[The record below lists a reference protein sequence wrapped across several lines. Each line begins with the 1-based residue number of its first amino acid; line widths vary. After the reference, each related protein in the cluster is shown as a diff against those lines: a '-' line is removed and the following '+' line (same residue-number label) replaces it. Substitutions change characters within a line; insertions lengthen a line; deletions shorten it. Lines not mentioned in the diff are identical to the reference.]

1 MRKIALLMIGLFVI
15 SSIHLE
21 AQKQYNYT
29 TVPNDPLK
37 TRIYTLQNGLTVMMS
52 VYKDAPRIQTY
63 VAVKAGSKNDPSET
77 TGLAHYFEHIM
88 FKGTSKFGTSNWEKE
103 KPMIA
108 AISDLFEV
116 YRKTTDPKAREEI
129 YHQIDSISYQAS
141 LVAIPNEYDKLMSA
155 IGANGTNAFT
165 SLDQTVYVE
174 DIPSNQL
181 ENWAKIQSNRFID
194 PVFRLFHTELE
205 TIYEEKNMTLTKD
218 SRKVYE
224 NLLKGLFPHHPYG
237 TQTTIGE
244 AEHIKN
250 PSMKN
255 IQIFHDKYYVPNN
268 VAICLSGD
276 FNPDEAIQ
284 TIDKYFGDW
293 KPVPQTKLEFT
304 KEPKAAQIVKKDIVG
319 QDAESISLA
328 WRFDGA
334 NSDETD
340 MITLIDMLL
349 TNGTA
354 GLIDLNLNK
363 KQACINAGSSP
374 SIMADYSFLMLSGKP
389 KTGQTLEEVEQ
400 LLISQVEL
408 IKKGEFP
415 DWLMEAAINDLRL
428 REIKEYEA
436 NESRAMAMVDA
447 FTNGISW
454 ERKVSLLDRL
464 SKITKQQ
471 ITDFAK
477 ANLVNNYV
485 VVYKRTGKDESVKK
499 VKKPKITPIFINRD
513 LESAFLKDIKADAN
527 AVKPIEPVFVDFDKA
542 IQKTILNGNLPMY
555 YIPNEENNTFSL
567 QYKFDMGNNNNP
579 YWNIVSQYIKFLG
592 SSSISSEILTQE
604 FYKIGCSWNMSVG
617 KDEMEL
623 KLTGLN
629 TNFVKALDLFEG
641 FIQDAKADTASLNK
655 LVDNILKKRSDAK
668 KNQQNLQSAL
678 IAYGFYGKNSPSTN
692 IVPEKDLKKIDAN
705 KLISMIKD
713 VFSYSHKIYYYGP
726 SKMDEVAGI
735 LKEHHQSPVAFHP
748 TPAPKVFT
756 EQPTD
761 KDVVYHLN
769 YTARQSVVILLSK
782 GQKYDKT
789 TEPIIT
795 LFNEYFGG
803 SMNSIVFQELREAR
817 SLAYTAASFYRA
829 PSDLKTSYFSFSY
842 IATQNDKVIEAIKA
856 IKDLLNNM
864 PLADKSFQLAKDG
877 IIQRLRTERITKDG
891 VFDAYDAYQKLGVNY
906 DIRKDVFEKMNTFTI
921 ADVKKFQ
928 EEMLK
933 NKTHTVL
940 ILGDKNDKDLN
951 FKELKQFGKIKTLS
965 TEEVLGF

>member
-1 MRKIALLMIGLFVI
+1 MRKIVLLMISLFVI

-29 TVPNDPLK
+29 TVPNDPMK

-63 VAVKAGSKNDPSET
+63 VAVRAGSKNDPSET

-116 YRKTTDPKAREEI
+116 YRKTTDQKAREEI

-141 LVAIPNEYDKLMSA
+141 LIAIPNEYDKLMSA

-181 ENWAKIQSNRFID
+181 ENWAKIQANRFID
-194 PVFRLFHTELE
+194 PIFRLFHTELE

-268 VAICLSGD
+268 VALCISGD
-276 FNPDEAIQ
+276 LNPDEAIQ
-284 TIDKYFGDW
+284 IIDKYFGDW
-293 KPVPQTKLEFT
+293 KPVAQTKFEFT
-304 KEPKAAQIVKKDIVG
+304 KEPKATQIVKKEIVG

-334 NSDETD
+334 NSDESD

-363 KQACINAGSSP
+363 KQACIGAGSSP
-374 SIMADYSFLMLSGKP
+374 SIMTDYSFLQLSGRPNK
-389 KTGQTLEEVEQ
+389 GQTLEEVEQ

-415 DWLMEAAINDLRL
+415 DWLMVAAINDLRL
-428 REIKEYEA
+428 REIKEQEA

-447 FTNGISW
+447 FTSGISW
-454 ERKVSLLDRL
+454 ERRITLLDRL
-464 SKITKQQ
+464 SRITKQQ
-471 ITDFAK
+471 VMDFAK
-477 ANLVNNYV
+477 ANLINNYV
-485 VVYKRTGKDESVKK
+485 VVYKRTGKDEAVKK

-513 LESAFLKDIKADAN
+513 LESSFLKEIKSSADA
-527 AVKPIEPVFVDFDKA
+527 VSPIQPVFVDFDKA
-542 IQKTILNGNLPMY
+542 IQKTSLNGNLPVMY
-555 YIPNEENNTFSL
+555 IANEENNTFSL

-579 YWNIVSQYIKFLG
+579 YWSLVSQYIKFLG
-592 SSSISSEILTQE
+592 STSISSEVLTQE
-604 FYKIGCSWNMSVG
+604 FYKIGCSWDMSVG

-623 KLTGLN
+623 KLSGLN
-629 TNFVKALDLFEG
+629 NNFVKALDLFEG

-655 LVDNILKKRSDAK
+655 LVESILKKRTDAV

-678 IAYGFYGKNSPSTN
+678 IAYGLFGKNSPATN
-692 IVPEKDLKKIDAN
+692 IIPEKELKKIDAN

-713 VFSYSHKIYYYGP
+713 IFSYAHKIYYYGP
-726 SKMDEVAGI
+726 SSMNEVTGI
-735 LKEHHQSPVAFHP
+735 LKEHHQAPVAFRP
-748 TPAPKVFT
+748 TPAAKIYT

-761 KDVVYHLN
+761 KNVVYHLN
-769 YTARQSVVILLSK
+769 YIARQSVVLLLSK
-782 GQKYDKT
+782 GEKYNKNND
-789 TEPIIT
+789 PIIT

-829 PSDLKTSYFSFSY
+829 PADLKTSYFSFSY

-856 IKDLLNNM
+856 IENLLNNM
-864 PLADKSFQLAKDG
+864 PLAEKSFSLAKDG

-891 VFDAYDAYQKLGVNY
+891 VFDVYDANQKLGVNY
-906 DIRKDVFEKMNTFTI
+906 DIRKDVFEKMSTFTI

-928 EEMLK
+928 EDLLK
-933 NKTHTVL
+933 NKTHTIL

-965 TEEVLGF
+965 TKDVLGF